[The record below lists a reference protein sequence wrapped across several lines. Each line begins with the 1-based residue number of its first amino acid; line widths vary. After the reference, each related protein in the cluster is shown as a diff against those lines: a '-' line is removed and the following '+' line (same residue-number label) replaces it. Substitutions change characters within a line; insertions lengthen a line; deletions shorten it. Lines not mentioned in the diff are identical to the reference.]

1 MNNIRN
7 TIHQERERPESPGRP
22 RSGWIFSY
30 VWSELFSSGRWPYSL
45 LCMCTIALAIT
56 YILLAGYYATI
67 THLHNK
73 KTVESMGTKIIV
85 NCPDI
90 RNPSL
95 MFTDEKIE
103 EEFRKDTRIVSP
115 YPRIELGIKLS
126 IAQEEPVVVY
136 AEGCIPDSPVTYERN
151 MYSGRGLSS
160 LKARET
166 VLSEALYRKLFGLGK
181 PSGEETVKLSIS
193 RTVNRVKQYNNFRL
207 RVVGILERGHWSR
220 VYMPFRFL
228 EYLDMWCDNSIDN
241 VPSESGDVSSVM
253 PGLAYKSGTLF
264 VPENVTEEELE
275 GECRHWNIE
284 IREEGRPFY
293 EVICEDEKVCLR
305 VSHKNGKLIYEP
317 GIRQISD
324 SLKAKTIVEP
334 SRLERLELFFGR
346 FTDEARVVALMP
358 EDERISGIGF
368 GSGMKLSDIIGSGH
382 AAVSESYAKRLRLK
396 GRNKRCP
403 SMLSNGTSLV
413 SNTLSIK
420 GTVPDNILT
429 DEWDIMCGIEELAL
443 LMNRLKVEYMC
454 LVSTSDK
461 YMIPRLQKKYGNE
474 NMHVSS
480 RDIAEILYFRTIE
493 EKKSRQS
500 TKSRKLLSF
509 EESIKY
515 IASLEP
521 GNMEKINAV
530 PALPGYQEIFAGNVG
545 MRYTSYTVCMLFI
558 PDDFISEILVR
569 QNISV
574 VPKKARPMIAVIS
587 AKDRLAGIAVSR
599 AGIWAKEKGISLACT
614 VSGDLTCFML
624 PASLKDKI
632 CPDAVKVGFIG
643 EAKPAG
649 YTHPPHLLKNIK
661 EFQKTKFSHRSYLF
675 ALPGNKEDILKGVY
689 SFEKPSLKIAEV
701 LQLPDIS
708 RGVMF
713 AVARPEEIGRLPYG
727 WARYYA
733 NNRVIAGP
741 GSLKSG
747 LRLGSETTTAIEM
760 LRDGEFPERL
770 VLLPPDRI
778 CNNRNLIDKRD
789 LGFSSIDIVCDAIAF
804 GYTLN
809 SLKEIDWAETDFTSN
824 IEFRG
829 LTCYEFTDNER
840 NDSGEMR
847 KDLIN
852 MLKTRYPTFVNV
864 SPNISLH
871 AKPSQDN
878 DFLKKFE
885 VLGSFPEDVRRFQ
898 VQFREG
904 NWLKPDKN
912 GIILPA
918 EVLAEFGGHEELIG
932 KQLVLNFEKEI
943 KRSFAEPEL
952 SIPFRID
959 GIVSGNRGYIPLNL
973 AKHLSLWQSNKIS
986 YLESGNRFIVPV
998 EIYKITGYSQCNLF
1012 VKDISMLKSVVNE
1025 LQARGYTTYDTLG
1038 KQEELRRIWHALI
1051 FMVFLLMFGTTV
1063 NGITNV
1069 SVITL
1074 MNNEKHLHEI
1084 GNLKAWG
1091 AGSDVIRDMFIY
1103 QSLILGIG
1111 AYVLAVVFSILIE
1124 PVIKPT
1130 LQKAFSSIPFEGM
1143 ATFPIYSFKMWMVY
1157 ALAFLV
1163 SVGCCM
1169 LSLVIAYLRVRKLS
1183 VVDIFRHQYY

>member
-1 MNNIRN
+1 MNRN
-7 TIHQERERPESPGRP
+7 TIIYNERERPEPPGRP
-22 RSGWIFSY
+22 RSGWVFSY
-30 VWSELFSSGRWPYSL
+30 VWSELFSSRRWHYSL

-56 YILLAGYYATI
+56 YILLSGYYATI

-73 KTVESMGTKIIV
+73 KTIESMETKIIV

-103 EEFRKDTRIVSP
+103 EEFRKDPRIVSP
-115 YPRIELGIKLS
+115 YPRIELGIKLR

-160 LKARET
+160 LKAREI
-166 VLSEALYRKLFGLGK
+166 VINEALYRKLFGEGE
-181 PSGEETVKLSIS
+181 PCGEEVVNMSIS
-193 RTVNRVKQYNNFRL
+193 RTVNRVKQPNNFRL
-207 RVVGILERGHWSR
+207 RVVGILEMGHWSR

-241 VPSESGDVSSVM
+241 VPSESGDVSFAM

-275 GECRHWNIE
+275 EECRHWNIE

-293 EVICEDEKVCLR
+293 EIICEDEKVCLR

-317 GIRQISD
+317 AIRQISD
-324 SLKAKTIVEP
+324 SLKAKIIVEP
-334 SRLERLELFFGR
+334 SRLERLELFFDR
-346 FTDEARVVALMP
+346 FTDEARIVALMP
-358 EDERISGIGF
+358 EDERISGIRF
-368 GSGMKLSDIIGSGH
+368 GNGMKLSDIIRSGH
-382 AAVSESYAKRLRLK
+382 AVVSESYAKRLSLK
-396 GRNKRCP
+396 DRDKRCP
-403 SMLSNGTSLV
+403 SMFSNGTSLV
-413 SNTLSIK
+413 SNILSIK
-420 GTVPDNILT
+420 GIVPDNIPI

-443 LMNRLKVEYMC
+443 LMNKLKIEYMC
-454 LVSTSDK
+454 LVSASDK
-461 YMIPRLQKKYGNE
+461 YVIPRLQKRYGNE
-474 NMHVSS
+474 NMYVSS
-480 RDIAEILYFRTIE
+480 RDIAEILYFRIIE
-493 EKKSRQS
+493 ENKS
-500 TKSRKLLSF
+500 KGLIESRELLSF

-521 GNMEKINAV
+521 GNMEKINAI
-530 PALPGYQEIFAGNVG
+530 PALPDYQEIFAGNAG
-545 MRYTSYTVCMLFI
+545 MRYTGYTVLFI

-574 VPKKARPMIAVIS
+574 PERARPMIAVIS
-587 AKDRLAGIAVSR
+587 AKDRSAGIAVSR

-649 YTHPPHLLKNIK
+649 YTYPPHLLKNIK

-675 ALPGNKEDILKGVY
+675 ALPGNKEDILQGIY

-713 AVARPEEIGRLPYG
+713 AVARPEEIGRLPFG
-727 WARYYA
+727 WARHYA
-733 NNRVIAGP
+733 NNRVIAGS
-741 GSLKSG
+741 GSLKSS
-747 LRLGSETTTAIEM
+747 LRLGSETITAIEM

-778 CNNRNLIDKRD
+778 YNNRNLIDEGD
-789 LGFSSIDIVCDAIAF
+789 LGFSSIDIVCDAIACE
-804 GYTLN
+804 YTLN

-824 IEFRG
+824 IELRG

-898 VQFREG
+898 VQFMEG
-904 NWLKPDKN
+904 GWLKPDKN

-918 EVLAEFGGHEELIG
+918 EILEGFGGSPEELIG

-998 EIYKITGYSQCNLF
+998 EIYKETGYSQCNLF
-1012 VKDISMLKSVVNE
+1012 VKEISMLKSVVNE
-1025 LQARGYTTYDTLG
+1025 LQSKGYTTYDTLG
-1038 KQEELRRIWHALI
+1038 KQKELRRLWHALI

-1069 SVITL
+1069 CVITL

-1091 AGSDVIRDMFIY
+1091 AGNRILRNKFIC

-1111 AYVLAVVFSILIE
+1111 AYVLAVVFSIFIE
-1124 PVIKPT
+1124 PVVKPT
-1130 LQKAFSSIPFEGM
+1130 LQKAFSIPFESM
-1143 ATFPIYSFKMWMVY
+1143 ATFPIYGFDMWKVY
-1157 ALAFLV
+1157 AFAFLI

-1169 LSLVIAYLRVRKLS
+1169 LSLVIAHLRVRKLS
-1183 VVDIFRHQYY
+1183 VVDIFRQQYY